1 MRDRIDICNEVMNI
15 GVTLL
20 KENIAYNE
28 KVKDYLNSRPKN
40 SGQDVAIKSALNVID
55 NEITIVST
63 ALGIISERSE
73 CWGNSEIGDTEYK
86 VINPIMELATD
97 ILRNK
102 VQRLT
107 NVYALVLPTDNPEKV
122 SELNSDI
129 DIMNRAIELF
139 TKYDDKWD
147 IS

>member
-1 MRDRIDICNEVMNI
+1 MRDRIDICNGVMNI

-20 KENIAYNE
+20 KENIDYNE

-139 TKYDDKWD
+139 TKYDGKWD

>member
-1 MRDRIDICNEVMNI
+1 MRDRIGICNEVMNI

-20 KENIAYNE
+20 KENIDYNE

-55 NEITIVST
+55 NEITIVGT
-63 ALGIISERSE
+63 ALSIVSERSE

-86 VINPIMELATD
+86 VINPIMGLATD

-107 NVYALVLPTDNPEKV
+107 DVNALVLPTDNPEKV
-122 SELNSDI
+122 SELNTDI
-129 DIMNRAIELF
+129 DIMTSAIELF
-139 TKYDDKWD
+139 TKYDGKWD